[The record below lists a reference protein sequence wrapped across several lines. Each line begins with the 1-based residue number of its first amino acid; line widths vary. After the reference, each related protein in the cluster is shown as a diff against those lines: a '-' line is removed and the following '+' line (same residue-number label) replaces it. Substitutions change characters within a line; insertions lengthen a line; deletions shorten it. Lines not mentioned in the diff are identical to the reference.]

1 MRVFSPSLPA
11 MSAPDYAA
19 QLAEKTARLTALL
32 SSLGAPPLEVFA
44 SPAAHYRMRAEFRI
58 WHEGEKLHY
67 AMFRPG
73 GKGGRE
79 SLLLIEQFEAAS
91 LAINA
96 LMPRLLAAVSAVPVL
111 KNRLYQCE
119 FLSASTGEVLLTL
132 IYHKKLDDEWRRA
145 AEDLQ
150 RELGVFLIGRSRGQ
164 KIVLSQDFVTEKLD
178 VMGSEFRYRQYE
190 GTFTQ
195 PNARVCEKMLAWAC
209 SQAQGADGDLLELY
223 CGNGNFTLPLAR
235 YFRRALAT
243 ELSKTSV
250 AAAQWNIEANGANN
264 IAVARLS
271 AEEFAEA
278 FAGSRRFRRLAEKGI
293 DLADYRFSTLFVDPP
308 RAGLDEATL
317 ALAAQFERVIY
328 VSCNPE
334 TLRANLERLS
344 ASHNI
349 AAALFDQFPFT
360 PHIESGVLLVKK
372 AA

>member
-235 YFRRALAT
+235 
-243 ELSKTSV
+243 
-250 AAAQWNIEANGANN
+250 
-264 IAVARLS
+264 
-271 AEEFAEA
+271 
-278 FAGSRRFRRLAEKGI
+278 
-293 DLADYRFSTLFVDPP
+293 
-308 RAGLDEATL
+308 
-317 ALAAQFERVIY
+317 
-328 VSCNPE
+328 
-334 TLRANLERLS
+334 
-344 ASHNI
+344 
-349 AAALFDQFPFT
+349 
-360 PHIESGVLLVKK
+360 
-372 AA
+372 

>member
-1 MRVFSPSLPA
+1 
-11 MSAPDYAA
+11 MSDSAYAA
-19 QLAEKTARLTALL
+19 QLAEKTARLNALL
-32 SSLGAPPLEVFA
+32 SPLGAPPLEVFD
-44 SPAAHYRMRAEFRI
+44 SPTAHYRMRAEFRI

-91 LAINA
+91 LPINA

-150 RELGVFLIGRSRGQ
+150 RELGVSLIGRSRGQ

-190 GTFTQ
+190 GAFTQ

-209 SQAQGADGDLLELY
+209 NQAQGADGDLLELY

-250 AAAQWNIEANGANN
+250 A
-264 IAVARLS
+264 VARLS
-271 AEEFAEA
+271 AEEFTEA

-349 AAALFDQFPFT
+349 AAAALFDQFPFT